1 MAIETFVG
9 PSLKEFLAFLDEG
22 PYTYKTAKF
31 YLRNHILTKGITD
44 KFIGVCELP
53 EHIECVDNSITLT
66 LTKGT
71 TNTSYTFHEVLFQN
85 HILEVELL

>member
-9 PSLKEFLAFLDEG
+9 PLPEFLAFLREG
-22 PYTYKTAKF
+22 PYTYKKAKF
-31 YLRNHILTKGITD
+31 YLRNHILTKQITD
-44 KFIGVCELP
+44 KFIGGCELP

-71 TNTSYTFHEVLFQN
+71 TDESYTFHGVLFQH

>member
-1 MAIETFVG
+1 MAIETFNG
-9 PSLKEFLAFLDEG
+9 ITLDELLAFLRKG
-22 PYTYKTAKF
+22 RYTKAQFNFRHTEFTA
-31 YLRNHILTKGITD
+31 NITD
-44 KFIGVCELP
+44 KFIGGCELP

-71 TNTSYTFHEVLFQN
+71 TNTSYTFHWVLFQH

>member
-9 PSLKEFLAFLDEG
+9 PLPEFLDFLRKG
-22 PYTYKTAKF
+22 RYTKGKF
-31 YLRNHILTKGITD
+31 YLRNHNLTNQITD
-44 KFIGVCELP
+44 KFIGGCELP

-71 TNTSYTFHEVLFQN
+71 TNTSYTFHGVLFQH
-85 HILEVELL
+85 HILEVHCL